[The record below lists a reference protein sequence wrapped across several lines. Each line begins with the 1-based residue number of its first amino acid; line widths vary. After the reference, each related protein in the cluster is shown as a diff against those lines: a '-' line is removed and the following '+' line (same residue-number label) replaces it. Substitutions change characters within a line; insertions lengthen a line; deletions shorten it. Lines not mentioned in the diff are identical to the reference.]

1 MNNIEDME
9 GIDARP
15 LLTRRLA
22 WDMLPHMI
30 SPVVLHRLGMVPPSE
45 EGEELEHEDSHKRLD
60 PLLNIESYLRPIL
73 PLVKDVICAAMLVD
87 QDGSPNP
94 LNEEVVTEIV
104 RASCVGMLAHLVNQ
118 EVVQVND
125 GSEQVTTDE

>member
-1 MNNIEDME
+1 MNNTE

-22 WDMLPHMI
+22 WDMLPHTI
-30 SPVVLHRLGMVPPSE
+30 TPVVLDRLGMVPP
-45 EGEELEHEDSHKRLD
+45 GDDGQAMEHEDSHKRLD
-60 PLLNIESYLRPIL
+60 PLFDIECYLRPIL
-73 PLVKDVICAAMLVD
+73 PIVKDVICAAMLVD
-87 QDGSPNP
+87 QDGSPNA
-94 LNEEVVTEIV
+94 LDAEVVGEIV

-125 GSEQVTTDE
+125 GQVGGHR